1 MKALLAI
8 AKELIG
14 LFIDDGSLALTIAA
28 VVIGATLL
36 AVADAP
42 ALVTGTVLLV
52 GCLAGLI
59 ENVLRTSRKHRS
71 PPEGRPT

>member
-1 MKALLAI
+1 MKTLLVI

-14 LFIDDGSLALTIAA
+14 LFIDDGSLALTIVA
-28 VVIGATLL
+28 VVIAATLL

-52 GCLAGLI
+52 DCLAGLI
-59 ENVLRTSRKHRS
+59 ENVLRTSRTHESQPR
-71 PPEGRPT
+71 